1 MRVRLRLRV
10 RVRDRDRD
18 RVRVRVRVRVC
29 VTASVRVRVRVR
41 VRHPLA
47 QQHRLE
53 RRAHAH
59 DRVERHVG
67 RHVGRGPVRLQHAV
81 AVDGQRPVGEH
92 GERDDVARLE
102 RLSSG

>member
-1 MRVRLRLRV
+1 MRVW
-10 RVRDRDRD
+10 
-18 RVRVRVRVRVC
+18 VRVRVRGSVRV
-29 VTASVRVRVRVR
+29 TVRVRVR

-53 RRAHAH
+53 RRAHPH
-59 DRVERHVG
+59 DGVERPVG
-67 RHVGRGPVRLQHAV
+67 RHVGRRPARLQHAV